1 MNPGSP
7 GLVPNPGSDE
17 ALAMGCLCACM
28 DNHYGAGMPYPDGPR
43 FWVQAN
49 CPLHGLP
56 KTKDISGMDPDFT
69 GELSTE
75 EYVHSMRGPKQ
86 EKPEMRL
93 VKNVA
98 EQDTQVDD

>member
-1 MNPGSP
+1 MIQAV

-43 FWVQAN
+43 FWVQAD
-49 CPLHGLP
+49 CPLHG
-56 KTKDISGMDPDFT
+56 
-69 GELSTE
+69 
-75 EYVHSMRGPKQ
+75 VV
-86 EKPEMRL
+86 KPEMRL